1 MIETILVTGATGTVG
16 SQVVRQLAGAAPDVN
31 IKAAGHPVQKVQK
44 VMKSDRVK
52 SIQIDYNKPESLR
65 EALEDVDRVFLLTPF
80 QPDMVQLSSSPLKE
94 IDNTG
99 DIIRKGYA
107 SQVSSA
113 VEEVTGKRPI
123 SFSQF
128 AKDYIEAFR

>member
-1 MIETILVTGATGTVG
+1 MVETILVTGATGTVG
-16 SQVVRQLAGAAPDVN
+16 SQVVGQLAGAPPDVN
-31 IKAAGHPVQKVQK
+31 IKAAGHSVQKVQK

-52 SIQIDYNKPESLR
+52 SLQIDYNKPESLR

-80 QPDMVQLSSSPLKE
+80 QPDMVQLSSNLLKE

-99 DIIRKGYA
+99 DIIRRGYA

>member
-80 QPDMVQLSSSPLKE
+80 QPDMVQLSSSLLKE

>member
-80 QPDMVQLSSSPLKE
+80 QPDMVQLSSNLLEE

-99 DIIRKGYA
+99 DIIRRGYA

-113 VEEVTGKRPI
+113 VEEVTGKRPFLSVNLRKTI
-123 SFSQF
+123 
-128 AKDYIEAFR
+128 